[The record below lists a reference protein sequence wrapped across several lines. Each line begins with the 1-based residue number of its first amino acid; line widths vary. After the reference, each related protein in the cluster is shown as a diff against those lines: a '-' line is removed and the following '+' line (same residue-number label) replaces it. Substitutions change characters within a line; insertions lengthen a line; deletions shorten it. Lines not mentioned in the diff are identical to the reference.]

1 MIVLDTHIRVKWI
14 INGNQDLSEKIVN
27 AMKFDTHLAVSAISC
42 MEVSLLEKRGRI
54 QLPFSV
60 KDWLKEALENSG
72 VESLPVTCEI
82 MHKAVTL
89 PDLHQDPADRIII
102 ATSILYDAK
111 LASIDSVFPDYRE
124 LQGRLVGK

>member
-1 MIVLDTHIRVKWI
+1 
-14 INGNQDLSEKIVN
+14 
-27 AMKFDTHLAVSAISC
+27 MKLDTHLAVSAISC

-82 MHKAVTL
+82 MHKLSHFPIFRPFIQFVEQTPKNLTKTPSTL
-89 PDLHQDPADRIII
+89 NQ
-102 ATSILYDAK
+102 
-111 LASIDSVFPDYRE
+111 
-124 LQGRLVGK
+124 